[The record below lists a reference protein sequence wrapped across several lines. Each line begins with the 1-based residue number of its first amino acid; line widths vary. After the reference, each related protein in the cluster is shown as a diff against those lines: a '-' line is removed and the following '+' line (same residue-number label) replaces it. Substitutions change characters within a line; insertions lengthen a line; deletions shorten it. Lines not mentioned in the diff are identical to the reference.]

1 MRRPRFE
8 WDKQETRADTVS
20 RQWEELQGYE
30 AQLESTSSVRQ
41 PQDRASSV
49 KQPQD
54 RVGAKTNKEKIKQMK
69 SSANQKMSSF
79 KSHITGFYRHGQE
92 I

>member
-30 AQLESTSSVRQ
+30 AQLESASSVR
-41 PQDRASSV
+41 
-49 KQPQD
+49 QPQD

-79 KSHITGFYRHGQE
+79 KSHITGFYRHDQE
-92 I
+92 T

>member
-41 PQDRASSV
+41 PQDR
-49 KQPQD
+49 QPQD

>member
-30 AQLESTSSVRQ
+30 AQLESASSVRQ
-41 PQDRASSV
+41 PQDR
-49 KQPQD
+49 QPQD
-54 RVGAKTNKEKIKQMK
+54 RAGAKTNKEKIKQMK

>member
-41 PQDRASSV
+41 PQDR
-49 KQPQD
+49 QPQAQD

-79 KSHITGFYRHGQE
+79 KSHITGLYRHDQE
-92 I
+92 T